1 MRLVM
6 KQGLSMNTFKKATDD
21 RYRAM
26 LDSEGG
32 NNGVGSAISRRTGI
46 EILMDLL
53 ATLPYEDLCRYLL
66 TPSGTDGKKP
76 TQ

>member
-1 MRLVM
+1 MD
-6 KQGLSMNTFKKATDD
+6 TFKKATDE
-21 RYRAM
+21 RYRAV

-32 NNGVGSAISRRTGI
+32 NNGTGSAISRRTGI

-53 ATLPYEDLCRYLL
+53 ATLPHEDLCRYLL
-66 TPSGTDGKKP
+66 TPSGTEGKKL